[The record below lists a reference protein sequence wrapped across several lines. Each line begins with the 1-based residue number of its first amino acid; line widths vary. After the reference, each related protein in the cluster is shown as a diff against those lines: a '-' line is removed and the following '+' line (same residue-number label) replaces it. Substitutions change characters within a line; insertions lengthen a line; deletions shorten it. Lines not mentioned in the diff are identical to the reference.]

1 MPEPHSPTVRGRK
14 LASELRRLRE
24 HAGLT
29 AEEAAAQLGQ
39 GWSRFKVAYI
49 ERAKTKPTSH
59 AITAMLDLYGVDSAT
74 RAALMD
80 LARNAWRRGWWTDY
94 SDIFKGSYL
103 ALEDDAARID
113 EWSPQLI
120 PGLLQTD
127 EYAREII
134 RAGQRGDEAEIDRRV
149 RARMARKALLSRK
162 DPPAPTLT
170 TVLDEAALRRPIGGA
185 HVMGGQLNAL
195 LDAARRPNVTVR
207 VLPLEVGTHAG
218 LDGPFIILGFPEAIA
233 PDAAYT
239 ATRLGDAFAESAEIV
254 RGIKVDFESLE
265 AVALPPD
272 ASTELIAAI
281 AKEYPGR
288 HESREGAPPPPVA
301 QERP

>member
-1 MPEPHSPTVRGRK
+1 MPEAHSPTVRGRK

-24 HAGLT
+24 RAGLT
-29 AEEAAAQLGQ
+29 TEEAAAQLGQ

-49 ERAKTKPTSH
+49 ERAKTKPTTQ
-59 AITAMLDLYGVDSAT
+59 AITAMLNLYGVDSAT
-74 RAALMD
+74 RAALIE
-80 LARNAWRRGWWTDY
+80 LTKNAWRRGWWTDY
-94 SDIFKGSYL
+94 SDIFKGTYL

-134 RAGQRGDEAEIDRRV
+134 RAGQRGDEAGIDRRV

-162 DPPAPTLT
+162 DPPAPMLT
-170 TVLDEAALRRPIGGA
+170 AVLDEAALRRPIGGPD
-185 HVMGGQLNAL
+185 VMRGQLNTL
-195 LDAARRPNVTVR
+195 LDVVRRPNVTVR

-218 LDGPFIILGFPEAIA
+218 LDGPFIILGFPEDIA
-233 PDAAYT
+233 PDAAY
-239 ATRLGDAFAESAEIV
+239 AGTRLGDAFAESAETI
-254 RGIKVDFESLE
+254 RRIKVDFESLKSM
-265 AVALPPD
+265 ALSPD

-281 AKEYPGR
+281 AKE
-288 HESREGAPPPPVA
+288 
-301 QERP
+301 

>member
-29 AEEAAAQLGQ
+29 TEEAAAQLGQ

-49 ERAKTKPTSH
+49 ERAKTKPTTQ

-74 RAALMD
+74 RAALME
-80 LARNAWRRGWWTDY
+80 LAKNAWRRGWWTDY
-94 SDIFKGSYL
+94 SDVFNGSYV
-103 ALEDDAARID
+103 ALEDDAVRID
-113 EWSPQLI
+113 EWSPQVL

-134 RAGQRGDEAEIDRRV
+134 QAGPHRDEASIQRRV
-149 RARMARKALLSRK
+149 QARMARKALLSRK
-162 DPPAPTLT
+162 EPVAPTLT
-170 TVLDEAALRRPIGGA
+170 TVIDEAALRRPVGGRE
-185 HVMGGQLNAL
+185 VMRTQLHAL

-218 LDGPFIILGFPEAIA
+218 LDGPFIILGFPGGIA
-233 PDAAYT
+233 PDVAYVG
-239 ATRLGDAFAESAEIV
+239 TRIGDAYAESTETV
-254 RGIKVDFESLE
+254 RSLKVDFDSLQ
-265 AVALPPD
+265 AAALSPEK
-272 ASTELIAAI
+272 STELIVAI
-281 AKEYPGR
+281 AKE
-288 HESREGAPPPPVA
+288 
-301 QERP
+301 